1 MIGETIEK
9 KPLNRSLSNRSHT
22 KRDAKLR
29 LKLLL
34 AREQLKGEDNIRKR
48 VNAMKN
54 LQLEVIALVITLKI
68 KSIKRSN
75 TYKNDYNYCLY
86 VLH

>member
-1 MIGETIEK
+1 MITLIGETIEK
-9 KPLNRSLSNRSHT
+9 KPLNTSLSNRSHT
-22 KRDAKLR
+22 KRDAKFR

-54 LQLEVIALVITLKI
+54 LQLEVIALVIYLENKINQKI
-68 KSIKRSN
+68 KYI
-75 TYKNDYNYCLY
+75 
-86 VLH
+86 